1 MLDDDALTTG
11 RGQAPVSRARLLV
24 QRPVLFFKRSLGDA
38 AMNVSKMNH
47 AMLSFALLGGMLVGG
62 RSTPKPPQSPP
73 KPGGRKSA

>member
-1 MLDDDALTTG
+1 
-11 RGQAPVSRARLLV
+11 
-24 QRPVLFFKRSLGDA
+24 
-38 AMNVSKMNH
+38 MNVTKMNH